1 MSVSAPALPQP
12 RGPVSSAVLDLL
24 RAGTSASAPV
34 SATLDAGDLAA
45 VDPYG
50 DDLQLALYCCYEL
63 HYRGFFG
70 VADEYEWDPALL
82 GLRRVLERTFLTA
95 LRADVQ
101 PSTDVDAEVAALLV
115 EPDSGRD
122 GTEGAGVSHHLLR
135 EGELWQLREYV
146 VHRSMYHLKEADP
159 QAWVIPRLVGAAKSG
174 LVSVEH
180 DEYGAGVPEH
190 MHALL
195 FAEMMTGLG
204 LSADYGEYLDLVGAR
219 TLAEVNFMSMCGL
232 HRDLRGAL
240 VGQFATVELTSSPG
254 SDRLVRAMRR
264 LGCDEAAIR
273 FYDEHAVA
281 DAVHEQIIRRR
292 VLEPMLAAEPHLAG
306 DVVFGMRASGL
317 LAERLGEWVLGCW
330 TRGRSSLRTPLTTDG
345 PGPHAPDLVTA
356 PDLDGGATVSR
367 DPARVRDYV

>member
-1 MSVSAPALPQP
+1 
-12 RGPVSSAVLDLL
+12 VLDVL
-24 RAGTSASAPV
+24 RAWVPAADMAV
-34 SATLDAGDLAA
+34 DAGDLAGL
-45 VDPYG
+45 DPYG
-50 DDLQLALYCCYEL
+50 DDLHLALYCCYEL

-70 VADEYEWDPALL
+70 VADECEWDPALL
-82 GLRRVLERTFLTA
+82 GLRGVLERIFLTA
-95 LRADVQ
+95 LRADVE
-101 PSTDVDAEVAALLV
+101 PGNDVDTEVAGLLV
-115 EPDSGRD
+115 EPGGGPDDTD
-122 GTEGAGVSHHLLR
+122 GTGVSHHLLR

-190 MHALL
+190 MHARL
-195 FAEMMTGLG
+195 FAEMMCGLG
-204 LSADYGEYLDLVGAR
+204 LSDDYGEYLDVVGAR
-219 TLAEVNFMSMCGL
+219 TLAEVNFMSLCGL
-232 HRDLRGAL
+232 HRSLRGAL

-264 LGCDEAAIR
+264 LGCDEVTAR

-317 LAERLGEWVLGCW
+317 LGDRLAELLLESWGRGE
-330 TRGRSSLRTPLTTDG
+330 SSLRAPLG
-345 PGPHAPDLVTA
+345 VG
-356 PDLDGGATVSR
+356 TVSGAG
-367 DPARVRDYV
+367 PRVRESA